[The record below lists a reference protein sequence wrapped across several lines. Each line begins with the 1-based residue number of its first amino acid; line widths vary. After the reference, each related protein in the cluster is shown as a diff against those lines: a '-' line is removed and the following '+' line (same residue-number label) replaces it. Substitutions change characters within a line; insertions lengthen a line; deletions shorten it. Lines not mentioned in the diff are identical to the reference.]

1 MQRLGELGWVEGRSI
16 VIDYRP
22 TEGLVERAGEIA
34 AEFVRLKV
42 DVIVTGGDA
51 QALAAKRATTVIP
64 IVFGAA
70 GDPVGNG
77 LVQALARPGGN
88 VTGSSVQLTDT
99 AGKRLEILR
108 EIVPDLRRLAISG
121 NFPNSPQSLRRCR
134 QQLARWVSTS
144 SARNS
149 DVRGYSAGDRK
160 GHRPRASALHLCRP
174 ARAYQRGSHQC
185 AGFGGATAGHS

>member
-1 MQRLGELGWVEGRSI
+1 MFGMRRRELFALLGAAAMTLWPLGARAQQPRKLPTIGFVGPSTAAVDRSLVDPSVQRLGELGWVEGRSI

-70 GDPVGNG
+70 PRRQRHRLVG
-77 LVQALARPGGN
+77 AADRY
-88 VTGSSVQLTDT
+88 
-99 AGKRLEILR
+99 
-108 EIVPDLRRLAISG
+108 RR
-121 NFPNSPQSLRRCR
+121 
-134 QQLARWVSTS
+134 
-144 SARNS
+144 
-149 DVRGYSAGDRK
+149 
-160 GHRPRASALHLCRP
+160 
-174 ARAYQRGSHQC
+174 
-185 AGFGGATAGHS
+185 